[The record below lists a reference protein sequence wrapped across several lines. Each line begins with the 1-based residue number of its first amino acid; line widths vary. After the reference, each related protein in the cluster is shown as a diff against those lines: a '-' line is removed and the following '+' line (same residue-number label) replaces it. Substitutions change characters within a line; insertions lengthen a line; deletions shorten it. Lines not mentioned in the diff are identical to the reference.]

1 MKGNTVSM
9 EESHRS
15 NIFFLAALG
24 SLMAFTSLSTDMYL
38 PALPEMQ
45 KDLHGNMELT
55 ITGFLIGFSL
65 AQIFWGPISDRFG
78 RKRPLALGMLLFIIG
93 TIGCAMSYDISH
105 MIFWRVVQAFGGC
118 TGPMISRAMVRDM
131 FGINKAAQMLS
142 TLMIIMA
149 VAPIIGPLLGGQLL
163 KISSWRSIFW
173 FLAVVGVLM
182 LVCIIRLPET
192 LPPQKRQDT
201 SLGNTFLKYKQLLS
215 NRKFMKYTLCVTFF
229 YVGAYAFIAGSPFVY
244 ITYFGVEPQ
253 YFGLLFALNILGLM
267 GLSFANRRLITR
279 YKLDTL
285 LRAASFIAMVA
296 GIILAVLVKS
306 DISGIYGVL
315 TAVFFFFSMNGI
327 IAATATASA
336 LDGVPEMAGTASA
349 LLGSLQYGSGIL
361 STVLLALFG
370 DGTPWTMSWI
380 IALFTIACAAMAF
393 LKNEEI
399 PAG

>member
-1 MKGNTVSM
+1 MKENTGSVEGSY
-9 EESHRS
+9 RS
-15 NIFFLAALG
+15 NIFLLAALG
-24 SLMAFTSLSTDMYL
+24 GLMAFTSLSTDMYL

-55 ITGFLIGFSL
+55 ITGFLIGFSV

-93 TIGCAMSYDISH
+93 TVGCAMSYDISH

-131 FGINKAAQMLS
+131 FGVTKAAQMLS

-149 VAPIIGPLLGGQLL
+149 IAPIIGPLLGGQLL
-163 KISSWRSIFW
+163 KISSWHSIFW
-173 FLAVVGVLM
+173 FLAIVGVLM
-182 LVCIIRLPET
+182 FTCIIRLPET
-192 LPPQKRQDT
+192 LPSEKRKDA
-201 SLGNTFLKYKQLLS
+201 SLGNSLSKYKQLLS
-215 NRKFMKYTLCVTFF
+215 NRRFMKYTLCVTFF

-253 YFGLLFALNILGLM
+253 YFGWLFALNILGLV
-267 GLSFANRRLITR
+267 GLSFANRKLITR

-285 LRAASFIAMVA
+285 LRAASFIAMVS
-296 GIILAVLVKS
+296 GVILAVLVKS
-306 DISGIYGVL
+306 DISGIYGIL
-315 TAVFFFFSMNGI
+315 TTVFFFFSMNGV

-361 STVLLALFG
+361 STVLLAFFG

-380 IALFTIACAAMAF
+380 IALFTMACAGMAF
-393 LKNEEI
+393 LKNKNSR
-399 PAG
+399 AD

>member
-1 MKGNTVSM
+1 MKQSVGSI
-9 EESHRS
+9 EGSHTS
-15 NIFFLAALG
+15 NMFFLAALG
-24 SLMAFTSLSTDMYL
+24 ALMAFTSLSTDMYL

-45 KDLHGNMELT
+45 KELHGNMELT
-55 ITGFLIGFSL
+55 ITGFLIGFSI

-78 RKRPLALGMLLFIIG
+78 RKCPLALGMLLFIIG
-93 TIGCAMSYDISH
+93 TIGCALLHNISH
-105 MIFWRVVQAFGGC
+105 MIFWMVVQAFGGC
-118 TGPMISRAMVRDM
+118 TGPMISRAMVRDR
-131 FGINKAAQMLS
+131 FGITKAAQMLS

-149 VAPIIGPLLGGQLL
+149 IAPIIGPLLGGQLL
-163 KISSWRSIFW
+163 KISSWQSIFW
-173 FLAVVGVLM
+173 FLTVVGVLM
-182 LVCIIRLPET
+182 FVCIMRLPET
-192 LPPQKRQDT
+192 LPSEKRQGA
-201 SLGNTFLKYKQLLS
+201 SLGNTFGKYKQLLS
-215 NRKFMKYTLCVTFF
+215 NRRFMKYTLCVTFF

-253 YFGLLFALNILGLM
+253 YFGWLFALNILGLM
-267 GLSFANRRLITR
+267 GLSFANRKLITR

-285 LRAASFIAMVA
+285 LRTASSIAMVA

-306 DISGIYGVL
+306 DITGIYGVL

-361 STVLLALFG
+361 STILLAMFG

-380 IALFTIACAAMAF
+380 IALFTIACAGTAF
-393 LKNEEI
+393 LKNEDSHV
-399 PAG
+399 G

>member
-1 MKGNTVSM
+1 M

-78 RKRPLALGMLLFIIG
+78 RKRPLILGMLLFIIG
-93 TIGCAMSYDISH
+93 TIGCAMSYNISH

>member
-1 MKGNTVSM
+1 MKGNTVSI
-9 EESHRS
+9 EGSHRS

-361 STVLLALFG
+361 STVLLAFFG

-380 IALFTIACAAMAF
+380 IALFTVACAAMAF
-393 LKNEEI
+393 LKNKNSH
-399 PAG
+399 AD

>member
-1 MKGNTVSM
+1 MKENTGSIEGN
-9 EESHRS
+9 HGS

-78 RKRPLALGMLLFIIG
+78 RKCPLTLGMLLFIVG
-93 TIGCAMSYDISH
+93 TVGCAMSYDISH

-131 FGINKAAQMLS
+131 FGINKAAQVLS

-163 KISSWRSIFW
+163 KISSWHSIFW

-201 SLGNTFLKYKQLLS
+201 SLGNTIIKYKQLLS

-285 LRAASFIAMVA
+285 LRAASFIAMAA

-327 IAATATASA
+327 IAATATAAA

-380 IALFTIACAAMAF
+380 IALFTIACTAMAF
-393 LKNEEI
+393 LKIEEI

>member
-78 RKRPLALGMLLFIIG
+78 RKRPLILGMLLFIIG
-93 TIGCAMSYDISH
+93 TIGCAMSYNISH